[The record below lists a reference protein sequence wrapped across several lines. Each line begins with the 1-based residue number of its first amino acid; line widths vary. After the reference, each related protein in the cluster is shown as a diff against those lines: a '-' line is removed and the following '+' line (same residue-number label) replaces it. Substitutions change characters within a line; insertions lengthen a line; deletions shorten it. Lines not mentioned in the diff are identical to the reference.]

1 MYKIKNNSNLVDSIS
16 GFATHFFI
24 SINTS
29 FKVFDLDCYDQLI
42 SGMGTT
48 EPQQ

>member
-1 MYKIKNNSNLVDSIS
+1 MYKIKITKNPLIVSADLPHI
-16 GFATHFFI
+16 FI

-42 SGMGTT
+42 SGMGTI